1 MRSLHDSLMNF
12 LSRQCLV
19 QKRECR
25 TLARVTNWCPSLALG
40 ELESRLHLAGF

>member
-19 QKRECR
+19 QKREHR
-25 TLARVTNWCPSLALG
+25 TLARVTNWHPSLALG